1 AIDVDTV
8 QNPYIS
14 GSGAVYPPNGAPYVD
29 RSQTLP
35 GMIHAGD
42 VAERAFTTRGWTWG
56 GSWDT
61 PIDYQHFEKP

>member
-1 AIDVDTV
+1 A
-8 QNPYIS
+8 
-14 GSGAVYPPNGAPYVD
+14 
-29 RSQTLP
+29 P

-42 VAERAFTTRGWTWG
+42 VTERAFTSRGWTWG